1 MRTVRG
7 SMMDAAAGSRPTD
20 MAQALGSVV
29 AAALPDADHPRR
41 APLPMV
47 PAARAMA
54 AQSLF
59 THLASSQSNQAWQAA
74 TALPALAFDVTGAQ
88 EALALGGAVAQQC
101 MSLQAQWL
109 QGLTALAQEMGEM
122 RQVNT
127 VSKYVD
133 QEMNLVQQSLALVS
147 NQAAASA
154 RLMENIQVNV
164 AWWLSQRT
172 AARVDAARS

>member
-7 SMMDAAAGSRPTD
+7 SMMDAAGSQPTD
-20 MAQALGSVV
+20 MAQALGSVM
-29 AAALPDADHPRR
+29 AAALPDAEHPRR

-47 PAARAMA
+47 PVARAMA

-59 THLASSQSNQAWQAA
+59 THLASSQSTQAWQAA
-74 TALPALAFDVTGAQ
+74 TALPTLAFDVSGAQ
-88 EALALGGAVAQQC
+88 EALALGEAVAQQC

-109 QGLTALAQEMGEM
+109 QGLTELTQGMGEM

-147 NQAAASA
+147 NQAAATA

-164 AWWLSQRT
+164 GWWLSQRA
-172 AARVDAARS
+172 AARVGAA